1 MRELIY
7 NWAIRYQAAISFVL
21 VLMLFALGSGLS
33 IASANELPE
42 GLKGEEITIP
52 VICGETTVLYRELHE
67 THGELPVMIG
77 FTTNNTAVVYFV
89 NEDKTTLSVVIDTPH
104 RSCMIY
110 TSTCLPGDCMMTP
123 MENYERQKGKALD
136 SNTSPK
142 VSL

>member
-21 VLMLFALGSGLS
+21 VMMLFALGSGLS

-52 VICGETTVLYRELHE
+52 VICGPTTVMYRELFE
-67 THGELPVMIG
+67 THGELPVAIG
-77 FTTNNTAVVYFV
+77 FTTSNTAVIWFA
-89 NEDKTTLSVVIDTPH
+89 NEDRTTLSVVIDTPH
-104 RSCMIY
+104 RSCMLY
-110 TSTCLPGDCMMTP
+110 TSTCLEGDCYMTP
-123 MENYERQKGKALD
+123 AENYENQKGKALET
-136 SNTSPK
+136 NTSPK